1 MKKYLVKSAAVT
13 VICVGALS
21 LSTSVFAAGST
32 ETNAHVSIVSGGL
45 SIDPLAEID
54 FGTVTK
60 NGDDCKVSDRHSSQ
74 LVVNDN
80 RGTTASGW
88 HLTAKL
94 EEKKQGNS
102 GLDGM
107 TLHLKPA
114 KPQGSTEKATF
125 SEVDLNTTAQD
136 IVTLATGDFDLSTTV
151 TTANLN
157 ATLFVPKNIAA
168 ASYSGVI
175 IWNAVDASPEL

>member
-1 MKKYLVKSAAVT
+1 M
-13 VICVGALS
+13 
-21 LSTSVFAAGST
+21 
-32 ETNAHVSIVSGGL
+32 
-45 SIDPLAEID
+45 SIDPLSEID

-60 NGDDCKVSDRHSSQ
+60 NGDDCTISDQHSSQ
-74 LVVNDN
+74 VVVNDN

-94 EEKKQGNS
+94 EEKNDGKT

-114 KPQGSTEKATF
+114 KPQGSTEKGNFA
-125 SEVDLNTTAQD
+125 EADLNTSDKNIIILAKSDIDLTA
-136 IVTLATGDFDLSTTV
+136 TV

-175 IWNAVDASPEL
+175 VWNAVDGSPES